1 MRWYINV
8 IKKTLVFEGRSS
20 RKEYWMFYLINFI
33 ILFVLGFIEGLIS
46 TPDQEGSIKI
56 AQVYYLLILIPSVA
70 AGVRRM
76 HDVGKSGFN
85 LFIPIYNLVLLVSE
99 GDKGRNEYGETPF
112 E

>member
-33 ILFVLGFIEGLIS
+33 ILFVLSFIEGLIS

-70 AGVRRM
+70 AGIRRM

-99 GDKGRNEYGETPF
+99 GDKGRNEYCETPF